1 MEEPA
6 VDLQLD
12 RAHSA
17 RMYDYYLGGR
27 TNFVADREAV
37 GRVMAVFPSILV
49 AARANRE
56 FMHRSTRFAAERG
69 IRQFLDIGTGIP
81 TRPNL
86 HEVAQ
91 SVTPGARIVYV
102 DNDPIVLAH
111 AKALLQ
117 SHPEGHTAYVEADM
131 TDPAAILASPV
142 LRETLDLGRPVA
154 LSLNAVLPFV
164 TGNEQALAILA
175 VLKDALAPG
184 STLAIT
190 HGTVDFSPQT
200 RPFDKVTD
208 VYTSVGTAAKTRTK
222 AEFAAFFAGWELVEP
237 GITTTFRWRPDE
249 DQGLSDLTDAE
260 ATGYAAVAVKS
271 SDASGPAGPIRRV

>member
-37 GRVMAVFPSILV
+37 GRVMALV
-49 AARANRE
+49 PTVLVGARANRE
-56 FMHRSTRFAAERG
+56 FMHRATRFLAQQG
-69 IRQFLDIGTGIP
+69 IRQFLDVGTGIP

-91 SVTPGARIVYV
+91 SVTPSARIVYV

-117 SHPEGHTAYVEADM
+117 SRPEGRTAYVQADLN
-131 TDPAAILASPV
+131 DPAAILGSPE
-142 LRETLDLGRPVA
+142 LHDAIDLGEPVA
-154 LSLNAVLPFV
+154 LSLIAVLPFIV
-164 TGNEQALAILA
+164 DQERATAITTA
-175 VLKDALAPG
+175 LKDAMPPG
-184 STLAIT
+184 SALVIT
-190 HGTVDFSPQT
+190 HGTLDFSLN
-200 RPFDKVTD
+200 RDLHERASD
-208 VYTSVGTAAKTRTK
+208 IYRSAGTAVTGRTL
-222 AEFAAFFAGWELVEP
+222 AEVAAFFDGWELVEP
-237 GITTTFRWRPDE
+237 GITATFRWRPDE
-249 DQGLSDLTDAE
+249 DEDVYDITDNE
-260 ATGYAAVAVKS
+260 AGAYGAVAFK
-271 SDASGPAGPIRRV
+271 R

>member
-1 MEEPA
+1 MEGPVEESA

-37 GRVMAVFPSILV
+37 GRVIAVFPSILV
-49 AARANRE
+49 VARANRE
-56 FMHRSTRFAAERG
+56 FMHRSTRFLAEHG

-91 SVTPGARIVYV
+91 GVTADARIVYV

-117 SHPEGHTAYVEADM
+117 SRPEGRTAYVEADLNE
-131 TDPAAILASPV
+131 PEAILASPV
-142 LRETLDLGRPVA
+142 LHETLDLGRPVA

-164 TGNEQALAILA
+164 PGNEHALGIVKL
-175 VLKDALAPG
+175 LKDALVPG
-184 STLAIT
+184 SALVIT
-190 HGTVDFSPQT
+190 HGTDDYDPERRRFGE
-200 RPFDKVTD
+200 VTTI
-208 VYTSVGTAAKTRTK
+208 YTSAGTSATTRTR
-222 AEFAAFFAGWELVEP
+222 AEFAAFFAGWELAEP
-237 GITTTFRWRPDE
+237 GITTTFRWRPEEPE
-249 DQGLSDLTDAE
+249 DLSDITDAE
-260 ATGYAAVAVKS
+260 AAAYGAVAFK
-271 SDASGPAGPIRRV
+271 R

>member
-37 GRVMAVFPSILV
+37 SRVMAVFPSILV
-49 AARANRE
+49 VARTNRE
-56 FMHRSTRFAAERG
+56 FMHRSTRFLAEHG

-91 SVTPGARIVYV
+91 GVAPDSRVVYV

-111 AKALLQ
+111 AKVLLT
-117 SHPEGHTAYVEADM
+117 SRPEGRTAYVEADLNE
-131 TDPAAILASPV
+131 PEAILGSTA

-154 LSLNAVLPFV
+154 LSLNGVLPFI
-164 TGNEQALAILA
+164 TAQDRAMDILTT
-175 VLKDALAPG
+175 LKDACPPG
-184 STLAIT
+184 SALAMT
-190 HGTVDFSPQT
+190 HGTSDFVTSTKQ
-200 RPFDKVTD
+200 FDKVPEI
-208 VYTSVGTAAKTRTK
+208 YKSLGTAATTRTR
-222 AEFAAFFAGWELVEP
+222 AEFAALFAGWELAEP

-249 DQGLSDLTDAE
+249 AEGLYDVSDAE
-260 ATGYAAVAVKS
+260 AAQYAAIAFK
-271 SDASGPAGPIRRV
+271 R